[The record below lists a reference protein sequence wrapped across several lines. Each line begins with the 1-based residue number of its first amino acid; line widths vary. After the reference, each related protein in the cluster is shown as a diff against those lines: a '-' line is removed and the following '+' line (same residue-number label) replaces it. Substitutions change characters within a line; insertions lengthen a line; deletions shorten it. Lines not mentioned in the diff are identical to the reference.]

1 MTVKWEL
8 SFRTDRPGQEDRME
22 EEAARS
28 WELIQQ
34 LRGLHPTLDPWRESN
49 TSKAKAAANPEITTL
64 EEFLAVMHANIK
76 PDLSGVRFSLFSG
89 DVDRADGAS
98 ISIAI
103 GGWQPDK
110 GHVTLRFHSSEFADL
125 LVGDESLADRLV
137 AMGADILEPEIGCL
151 SREDFPVRDE
161 PEPYDYVQGWKM
173 FFPATSP
180 HWAQAGALATASYP
194 TANGAVFTYG
204 SPDTYPTILN
214 TWPRSA

>member
-1 MTVKWEL
+1 
-8 SFRTDRPGQEDRME
+8 ME

-34 LRGLHPTLDPWRESN
+34 LRGLHPTLNPWRE
-49 TSKAKAAANPEITTL
+49 TAMSKAKAAANPEITTL
-64 EEFLAVMHANIK
+64 EEFLAVMHANIE
-76 PDLSGVRFSLFSG
+76 PRTSGAIFSLFSG
-89 DVDRADGAS
+89 DVERNEGAS
-98 ISIAI
+98 IMVMI

-161 PEPYDYVQGWKM
+161 PEPYDYVQGWKL
-173 FFPATSP
+173 FFPASSP

-204 SPDTYPTILN
+204 SPDTYPTILD
-214 TWPRSA
+214 TWPKNA

>member
-1 MTVKWEL
+1 
-8 SFRTDRPGQEDRME
+8 ME

-34 LRGLHPTLDPWRESN
+34 LRGLHPTLDPWRQAN
-49 TSKAKAAANPEITTL
+49 RIKAKAAANPEITTL
-64 EEFLAVMHANIK
+64 EEFLAVMHTKIE
-76 PDLSGVRFSLFSG
+76 PDLPGVRFSLFSG

-98 ISIAI
+98 IMISI
-103 GGWQPDK
+103 GRQPNR
-110 GHVTLRFHSSEFADL
+110 GHAMLRFHSSEFADL

-137 AMGADILEPEIGCL
+137 AMGADILEPEIGSL
-151 SREDFPVRDE
+151 RRQGHPVKDH
-161 PEPYDYVQGWKM
+161 PEPYDYVQGWKL

-194 TANGAVFTYG
+194 TTNGAVFTYG

-214 TWPRSA
+214 TWPKNS

>member
-1 MTVKWEL
+1 
-8 SFRTDRPGQEDRME
+8 RME

-64 EEFLAVMHANIK
+64 EEFLDVMHAK
-76 PDLSGVRFSLFSG
+76 VRSRPKSSGVIFSLFSG

-98 ISIAI
+98 IMVMI
-103 GGWQPDK
+103 GGWQPEK

-125 LVGDESLADRLV
+125 LTGDESLADRLV

-204 SPDTYPTILN
+204 TPDTYLTILN

>member
-1 MTVKWEL
+1 
-8 SFRTDRPGQEDRME
+8 ME

-34 LRGLHPTLDPWRESN
+34 LRGLHPTLDPWRQTN
-49 TSKAKAAANPEITTL
+49 RIKAKAAANPEITTL

-98 ISIAI
+98 IMVRI
-103 GGWQPDK
+103 GGWQPDT
-110 GHVTLRFHSSEFADL
+110 GGVRLEFHSSEFADL

-137 AMGADILEPEIGCL
+137 AMGADILDPEIGGL
-151 SREDFPVRDE
+151 SREDHPVKDH
-161 PEPYDYVQGWKM
+161 PEPYDYTQGWKM
-173 FFPATSP
+173 FFPASSP

-204 SPDTYPTILN
+204 TPDTYPTILD
-214 TWPRSA
+214 TWPKNS